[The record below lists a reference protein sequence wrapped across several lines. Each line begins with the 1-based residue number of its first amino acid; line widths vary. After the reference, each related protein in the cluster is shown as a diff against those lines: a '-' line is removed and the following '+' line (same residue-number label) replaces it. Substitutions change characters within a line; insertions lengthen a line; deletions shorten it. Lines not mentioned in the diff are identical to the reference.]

1 MRPLPTSRLLR
12 DQSGATAIEYG
23 LVLALIAMGIFTL
36 VEGMGKSVQ
45 TTMQTAST
53 AINTANAAA

>member
-1 MRPLPTSRLLR
+1 MRLLPLSRLLR
-12 DQSGATAIEYG
+12 DETAATAIEYG

-53 AINTANAAA
+53 AINTANTAA